1 MRILNLS
8 VGAFGKLKE
17 FSLQPQDGLNIYLQ
31 PNEFGKTTLIYFIYY
46 MFYGYD
52 AKLLKSYLPWSGED
66 LAGSLDFEL
75 QGKTWRITRRR
86 PASRGM
92 ERKQILCLE
101 SGEELVL
108 ANKEQP
114 GDRFLGLDGE
124 TFLRSFCITQGD
136 LLFSRTDGLDVA
148 LKNMAATG
156 DENVSYP
163 LAEEYLNKLHTQ
175 YKHRTRNAGHLV
187 EQRQMLTLGKE
198 REQQLRAAVD
208 QRLAEQEQL
217 KNLEESLAQKEQEI
231 AALEQRRM
239 AAQGSDA
246 LKLLRRLDA
255 LKNLPRAEKPRLE
268 KAALAELEQAFES
281 AERSQ
286 GDLLAAQA
294 ALDRA
299 QAEWDRLKDA
309 KGGILPLILLIVG
322 AGAGILGAALSL
334 WPLYLVLGGLWI
346 VAAVLLITKNASRR
360 AERAGLERNLQADRQ
375 AWQQAKQAADAAAE
389 ALENLRRQSRVF
401 TKEEVRDLL
410 IAWGVYES
418 GNGEETVALQEQ
430 ALLAG
435 RTRAE
440 LETLAADAVEIDE
453 TAEQVRIIL
462 QQQEQQREILR
473 RQKEALDPRD
483 LRQAWE
489 KLEETAAQN
498 AQLEQQIVEG
508 EARLAAIQQSLSWL
522 KDANEEMNTRFAPKL
537 CQAAGEYL
545 ALLTDGKYR
554 GLMMDDGFSIRLET
568 AEGSFPAEQ
577 FSAGTRDAVYF
588 AFRLAAGEMLSRE
601 PLPMVLDDPF
611 TNLDETRRAAAEGL
625 LQKAENARQILY
637 FSCRI

>member
-1 MRILNLS
+1 MKILNLN

-17 FSLQPQDGLNIYLQ
+17 FALQPQETLNIYLK

-46 MFYGYD
+46 MLYGYD

-66 LAGSLDFEL
+66 LAGSMDFEM

-86 PASRGM
+86 PARGM
-92 ERKQILCLE
+92 EKRQILCLE
-101 SGEELVL
+101 SGEELIL

-114 GDRFLGLDGE
+114 GNRFLGLDGE

-163 LAEEYLNKLHTQ
+163 LAEEYLHKLHTQ

-187 EQRQMLTLGKE
+187 EQKEALTLGKE
-198 REQQLRAAVD
+198 REQMLRSAVE
-208 QRLAEQEQL
+208 QRLSEREQL
-217 KNLEESLAQKEQEI
+217 QKLDEALAQKEQEI
-231 AALEQRRM
+231 HLLQKRLTAAER
-239 AAQGSDA
+239 SDA
-246 LKLLRRLDA
+246 LKLLKRLDA

-268 KAALAELEQAFES
+268 KAELSALEQAFEKSERAQGEFLATQS
-281 AERSQ
+281 ALE
-286 GDLLAAQA
+286 
-294 ALDRA
+294 RA
-299 QAEWDRLKDA
+299 QAEWDRFKEA
-309 KGGILPLILLIVG
+309 KGGALPLILLAVG
-322 AGAGILGAALSL
+322 AVAGILAAALTL

-346 VAAVLLITKNASRR
+346 TAVILLMTKNASRR
-360 AERAGLERNLQADRQ
+360 AERSGLERNLQSDRQ
-375 AWQQAKQAADAAAE
+375 AWEQAKQELDAAAE
-389 ALENLRRQSRVF
+389 NLEQLRRRHRIF
-401 TKEEVRDLL
+401 TKEEVRDLQ

-418 GNGEETVALQEQ
+418 GAGEESVAVQEK
-430 ALLAG
+430 AILG
-435 RTRAE
+435 GKSRAE
-440 LETLAADAVEIDE
+440 LEELATDAVESEE
-453 TAEQVRIIL
+453 TAPQVQELLRQKEQ
-462 QQQEQQREILR
+462 ERESLR
-473 RQKEALDPRD
+473 RQKEMLDPRD

-489 KLEETAAQN
+489 RLEECAAQN
-498 AQLEQQIVEG
+498 ALLEQEIADG
-508 EARLAAIQQSLSWL
+508 EERLAAIQQSLLWL
-522 KDANEEMNTRFAPKL
+522 KEANEEMNTRFAPKL
-537 CQAAGEYL
+537 CQAAGNYL

-568 AEGSFPAEQ
+568 AEGSYPAEQ

-588 AFRLAAGEMLSRE
+588 AFRLAASEMLSQE

-611 TNLDETRRAAAEGL
+611 TNLDESRRAAAETL
-625 LQKAENARQILY
+625 LKRAAETRQILY

>member
-1 MRILNLS
+1 MRILNIS

-17 FSLQPQDGLNIYLQ
+17 FSLRPQEGLNTYLQ

-46 MFYGYD
+46 MLYGYD
-52 AKLLKSYLPWSGED
+52 TKLLKSYLPWSGED
-66 LAGSLDFEL
+66 LSGSLDFAMG
-75 QGKTWRITRRR
+75 GKTWRITRRR
-86 PASRGM
+86 PANRGM
-92 ERKQILCLE
+92 EKRQILCLE

-114 GDRFLGLDGE
+114 GNHFLGLDGE

-163 LAEEYLNKLHTQ
+163 LAEDYLNKLHTQ

-187 EQRQMLTLGKE
+187 EQREALTLGKE

-208 QRLAEQEQL
+208 QRLAEREQWEA
-217 KNLEESLAQKEQEI
+217 LEAAIAQKEQKVE
-231 AALEQRRM
+231 ALQQRLK

-246 LKLLRRLDA
+246 LKLRQRLDA
-255 LKNLPRAEKPRLE
+255 LNEIPCAEKPRLE
-268 KAALAELEQAFES
+268 KAALMELEQAFEA
-281 AERSQ
+281 AERTQ
-286 GDLLAAQA
+286 GDALAAQA

-299 QAEWDRLKDA
+299 QTEWDRFKEA
-309 KGGILPLILLIVG
+309 KGGALPLILLVAG
-322 AGAGILGAALSL
+322 AAAGILAAALSV

-346 VAAVLLITKNASRR
+346 VAAVMMITKNASRR
-360 AERAGLERNLQADRQ
+360 AERAGLERNLQADRGAQ
-375 AWQQAKQAADAAAE
+375 EQAKQAADAATT
-389 ALENLRRQSRVF
+389 ALEQLRQQYRIF
-401 TKEEVRDLL
+401 TKQEVRELQ

-418 GNGEETVALQEQ
+418 GAGEESIALQEQ

-435 RTRAE
+435 QSREE
-440 LETLAADAVEIDE
+440 LEALAADAVEIDE
-453 TAEQVRIIL
+453 TAARVQELLRRE
-462 QQQEQQREILR
+462 EQQREDLR

-489 KLEETAAQN
+489 RLEECAAQN
-498 AQLEQQIVEG
+498 ALLEQQISDG
-508 EARLAAIQQSLSWL
+508 EARLAAIQQSLQWL
-522 KDANEEMNTRFAPKL
+522 KEANEEMNTRFAPRL
-537 CQAAGEYL
+537 CEAAGNYL

-588 AFRLAAGEMLSRE
+588 AFRLAASEMLSRE

-611 TNLDETRRAAAEGL
+611 TNLDKTRRAAAEEL
-625 LQKAENARQILY
+625 LKKAATNRQILY
-637 FSCRI
+637 FSCRF

>member
-1 MRILNLS
+1 MKILNLN

-17 FSLQPQDGLNIYLQ
+17 FALQPQETLNIYLK

-46 MFYGYD
+46 MLYGYD

-66 LAGSLDFEL
+66 LAGSMDFEM

-86 PASRGM
+86 PARGM
-92 ERKQILCLE
+92 EKRQILCLE
-101 SGEELVL
+101 SGEELIL

-114 GDRFLGLDGE
+114 GNRFLGLDGE

-163 LAEEYLNKLHTQ
+163 LAEEYLHKLHTQ

-187 EQRQMLTLGKE
+187 EQKEALTLGKE
-198 REQQLRAAVD
+198 REQMLRSAVE
-208 QRLAEQEQL
+208 QRLSEREQL
-217 KNLEESLAQKEQEI
+217 QKLDEALAQKEQEI
-231 AALEQRRM
+231 HLLQKRLTAAER
-239 AAQGSDA
+239 SDA
-246 LKLLRRLDA
+246 LKLLKRLDA

-268 KAALAELEQAFES
+268 KAELSALEQAFEKS
-281 AERSQ
+281 ERTQ
-286 GDLLAAQA
+286 GDFLATQS

-299 QAEWDRLKDA
+299 QAEWDRFKEA
-309 KGGILPLILLIVG
+309 KGGALPLILLVAG
-322 AGAGILGAALSL
+322 AVAGILAAALTL
-334 WPLYLVLGGLWI
+334 WPLYLMLGGLWI
-346 VAAVLLITKNASRR
+346 TAVILLMTKNASRR
-360 AERAGLERNLQADRQ
+360 AERSGLERNLQSDRQ
-375 AWQQAKQAADAAAE
+375 AWEQAKQEADAAAE
-389 ALENLRRQSRVF
+389 YLEQLRRRHRIF
-401 TKEEVRDLL
+401 TKEEVRDLQ

-418 GNGEETVALQEQ
+418 GAGEESVALQEK
-430 ALLAG
+430 AILG
-435 RTRAE
+435 GKSRAE
-440 LETLAADAVEIDE
+440 LEALATDAVESEE
-453 TAEQVRIIL
+453 TAPQVQELLRQKEQ
-462 QQQEQQREILR
+462 ERESLR
-473 RQKEALDPRD
+473 RQKEMLDPRD

-489 KLEETAAQN
+489 RLEECAAQN
-498 AQLEQQIVEG
+498 ALLEQEIADG
-508 EARLAAIQQSLSWL
+508 EERLAAIQQSLLWL
-522 KDANEEMNTRFAPKL
+522 KEANEEMNTRFAPKL
-537 CQAAGEYL
+537 CQAAGNYL

-568 AEGSFPAEQ
+568 AEGSYPAEQ

-588 AFRLAAGEMLSRE
+588 AFRLAASEMLSQE

-611 TNLDETRRAAAEGL
+611 TNLDESRRAAAETL
-625 LQKAENARQILY
+625 LKRAAETRQILY

>member
-1 MRILNLS
+1 MKILNLN

-17 FSLQPQDGLNIYLQ
+17 FALQPQETLNIYLK

-46 MFYGYD
+46 MLYGYD

-66 LAGSLDFEL
+66 LAGSMDFEM

-86 PASRGM
+86 PARGM
-92 ERKQILCLE
+92 EKRQILCLE
-101 SGEELVL
+101 SGEELIL

-114 GDRFLGLDGE
+114 GNRFLGLDGE

-163 LAEEYLNKLHTQ
+163 LAEEYLHKLHTQ

-187 EQRQMLTLGKE
+187 EQKEALTLGKE
-198 REQQLRAAVD
+198 REQMLRSAVE
-208 QRLAEQEQL
+208 QRLFEREQL
-217 KNLEESLAQKEQEI
+217 QKLDEAFAQTEQQI
-231 AALEQRRM
+231 DLLQQRLTAAER
-239 AAQGSDA
+239 SDA
-246 LKLLRRLDA
+246 LKLLKRLDA
-255 LKNLPRAEKPRLE
+255 LKNLPRTEKPRLE
-268 KAALAELEQAFES
+268 KAELSALEQAFEKS
-281 AERSQ
+281 ERTQ
-286 GDLLAAQA
+286 GDFLATQS

-299 QAEWDRLKDA
+299 QAEWDRFKEA
-309 KGGILPLILLIVG
+309 KGGALPLIFLAVG
-322 AGAGILGAALSL
+322 AVAGILAAALTL

-346 VAAVLLITKNASRR
+346 TAVILLMTKNASRR
-360 AERAGLERNLQADRQ
+360 AERSGLERNLQSDRQ
-375 AWQQAKQAADAAAE
+375 AWEQAKQEADAAAE
-389 ALENLRRQSRVF
+389 NLEQLRRRHRIF
-401 TKEEVRDLL
+401 TKEEVRDLQ

-418 GNGEETVALQEQ
+418 GAGEESVAVQEK
-430 ALLAG
+430 AILG
-435 RTRAE
+435 GKSRAE
-440 LETLAADAVEIDE
+440 LEELATDAVESEE
-453 TAEQVRIIL
+453 TAPQVQELLRQKEQ
-462 QQQEQQREILR
+462 ERESLR
-473 RQKEALDPRD
+473 RQKEMLDPRD

-489 KLEETAAQN
+489 RLEECAAQN
-498 AQLEQQIVEG
+498 ALLEQEIADG
-508 EARLAAIQQSLSWL
+508 EERLAAIQQSLLWL
-522 KDANEEMNTRFAPKL
+522 KEANEEMNTRFAPKL
-537 CQAAGEYL
+537 CQAAGNYL

-568 AEGSFPAEQ
+568 AEGSYPAEQ

-588 AFRLAAGEMLSRE
+588 AFRLAASEMLSQE

-611 TNLDETRRAAAEGL
+611 TNLDESRRAAAETL
-625 LQKAENARQILY
+625 LKRAAETRQILY

>member
-1 MRILNLS
+1 MKILNLN

-17 FSLQPQDGLNIYLQ
+17 FALQPQETLNIYLK

-46 MFYGYD
+46 MLYGYD

-66 LAGSLDFEL
+66 LAGSMDFEM

-86 PASRGM
+86 PARGM
-92 ERKQILCLE
+92 EKRQILCLE
-101 SGEELVL
+101 SGEELIL

-114 GDRFLGLDGE
+114 GNRFLGLDGE

-163 LAEEYLNKLHTQ
+163 LAEEYLHKLHTQ

-187 EQRQMLTLGKE
+187 VQKEALTLGKE
-198 REQQLRAAVD
+198 REQMLRSAVE
-208 QRLAEQEQL
+208 QRLSEREQL
-217 KNLEESLAQKEQEI
+217 QKLDEALAQTEQQI
-231 AALEQRRM
+231 DLLQQRLTAAER
-239 AAQGSDA
+239 SDA
-246 LKLLRRLDA
+246 LKLLKRLDA

-268 KAALAELEQAFES
+268 KAELSALEQAFEKS
-281 AERSQ
+281 ERTQ
-286 GDLLAAQA
+286 GDFLATQS

-299 QAEWDRLKDA
+299 QAEWDRFKEA
-309 KGGILPLILLIVG
+309 KGGVLPLIFLAVG
-322 AGAGILGAALSL
+322 AVAGILAAALTL

-346 VAAVLLITKNASRR
+346 TAVILLMTKNASRR
-360 AERAGLERNLQADRQ
+360 AERSGLERNLQSDRQ
-375 AWQQAKQAADAAAE
+375 AWEQAKQEADAAAE
-389 ALENLRRQSRVF
+389 NLEQLRRRHRIF
-401 TKEEVRDLL
+401 TKEEVRDLQ

-418 GNGEETVALQEQ
+418 GAGEESVAVQEK
-430 ALLAG
+430 AILG
-435 RTRAE
+435 GKSRAE
-440 LETLAADAVEIDE
+440 LEELATDAEEIEE
-453 TAEQVRIIL
+453 TAPQVQELLRQKEQ
-462 QQQEQQREILR
+462 ERESLR
-473 RQKEALDPRD
+473 RQKEMLDPRD

-489 KLEETAAQN
+489 RLEECAAQN
-498 AQLEQQIVEG
+498 ALLEQEIADG
-508 EARLAAIQQSLSWL
+508 EERLAAIQQSLAWL
-522 KDANEEMNTRFAPKL
+522 KEANEEMNTRFAPKL
-537 CQAAGEYL
+537 CEAAGNHL

-568 AEGSFPAEQ
+568 AEGSYPAEQ

-588 AFRLAAGEMLSRE
+588 AFRLAASEMLSQE

-625 LQKAENARQILY
+625 LKRAAETRQILY

>member
-1 MRILNLS
+1 MRILNIS

-17 FSLQPQDGLNIYLQ
+17 FSLRPQEGLNTYLQ

-46 MFYGYD
+46 MLYGYD
-52 AKLLKSYLPWSGED
+52 TKLLKSYLPWSGED
-66 LAGSLDFEL
+66 LSGSLDFAMG
-75 QGKTWRITRRR
+75 GKTWRITRRR
-86 PASRGM
+86 PANRGM
-92 ERKQILCLE
+92 EKRQILCLE

-114 GDRFLGLDGE
+114 GNHFLGLDGE

-163 LAEEYLNKLHTQ
+163 LAEDYLNKLHTQ

-187 EQRQMLTLGKE
+187 EQREALTLGKE

-208 QRLAEQEQL
+208 QRLAEREQWEA
-217 KNLEESLAQKEQEI
+217 LEAAIAQKEQKVE
-231 AALEQRRM
+231 ALQQRLK

-246 LKLLRRLDA
+246 LKLLQRLDA
-255 LKNLPRAEKPRLE
+255 LKEIPCAEKPRLE
-268 KAALAELEQAFES
+268 KAALMELEQAFEA
-281 AERSQ
+281 AERTQ
-286 GDLLAAQA
+286 GDALAAQA

-299 QAEWDRLKDA
+299 QTEWDRFKEA
-309 KGGILPLILLIVG
+309 KGGALPLILLVAG
-322 AGAGILGAALSL
+322 AAAGILAAALSV

-346 VAAVLLITKNASRR
+346 VAAVMMITKNASRR
-360 AERAGLERNLQADRQ
+360 AERAGLERNLQADRGAQ
-375 AWQQAKQAADAAAE
+375 EQAKQAADAATT
-389 ALENLRRQSRVF
+389 ALEQLRQQYRIF
-401 TKEEVRDLL
+401 TKQEVRELQ

-418 GNGEETVALQEQ
+418 GAGEESIALQEQ

-435 RTRAE
+435 QSREE
-440 LETLAADAVEIDE
+440 LEALAADAVEIDE
-453 TAEQVRIIL
+453 TAARVQELLRRE
-462 QQQEQQREILR
+462 EQQREDLR

-489 KLEETAAQN
+489 RLEECAAQN
-498 AQLEQQIVEG
+498 ALLEQQISDG
-508 EARLAAIQQSLSWL
+508 EARLAAIQQSLQWL
-522 KDANEEMNTRFAPKL
+522 KEANEEMNTRFAPRL
-537 CQAAGEYL
+537 CEAAGNYL

-588 AFRLAAGEMLSRE
+588 AFRLAASEMLSRE

-611 TNLDETRRAAAEGL
+611 TNLDETRRAAAEEL
-625 LQKAENARQILY
+625 LKKAATNRQILY
-637 FSCRI
+637 FSCRF

>member
-1 MRILNLS
+1 MKILNLN

-17 FSLQPQDGLNIYLQ
+17 FALQPQETLNIYLK

-46 MFYGYD
+46 MLYGYD

-66 LAGSLDFEL
+66 LAGSMDFEM

-86 PASRGM
+86 PARGM
-92 ERKQILCLE
+92 EKRQILCLE
-101 SGEELVL
+101 SGEELIL

-114 GDRFLGLDGE
+114 GNRFLGLDGE

-163 LAEEYLNKLHTQ
+163 LAEEYLHKLHTQ

-187 EQRQMLTLGKE
+187 EQKEALTLGKE
-198 REQQLRAAVD
+198 REQMLRSAVE
-208 QRLAEQEQL
+208 QRLSEREQL
-217 KNLEESLAQKEQEI
+217 QKLDEALAQTEQQI
-231 AALEQRRM
+231 DLLQQRLTAAER
-239 AAQGSDA
+239 SDA
-246 LKLLRRLDA
+246 LKLLKRLDA

-268 KAALAELEQAFES
+268 KAELSALEQAFEKS
-281 AERSQ
+281 ERTQ
-286 GDLLAAQA
+286 GDFLATQS

-299 QAEWDRLKDA
+299 QAEWDRFKEA
-309 KGGILPLILLIVG
+309 KGGALPLILLVAG
-322 AGAGILGAALSL
+322 AVAGILAAALTL

-346 VAAVLLITKNASRR
+346 AAVILLMTKNASRR
-360 AERAGLERNLQADRQ
+360 AERSGLERNLQSDRQ
-375 AWQQAKQAADAAAE
+375 AWEQAKQEADAAAE
-389 ALENLRRQSRVF
+389 NLEQLRRRHRIF
-401 TKEEVRDLL
+401 TKEEVRDLQ

-418 GNGEETVALQEQ
+418 GAGEESVAVQEK
-430 ALLAG
+430 AILG
-435 RTRAE
+435 GKSRAE
-440 LETLAADAVEIDE
+440 LEELATDAVESEE
-453 TAEQVRIIL
+453 TAPQVQELLRQKEQ
-462 QQQEQQREILR
+462 ERESLR
-473 RQKEALDPRD
+473 RQKEMLDPRD

-489 KLEETAAQN
+489 RLEECAAQN
-498 AQLEQQIVEG
+498 ALLEQEIADG
-508 EARLAAIQQSLSWL
+508 EERLAAIQQSLLWL
-522 KDANEEMNTRFAPKL
+522 KEANEEMNTRFAPKL
-537 CQAAGEYL
+537 CQAAGNYL

-568 AEGSFPAEQ
+568 AEGSYPAEQ

-588 AFRLAAGEMLSRE
+588 AFRLAASEMLSQE

-611 TNLDETRRAAAEGL
+611 TNLDESRRAAAETL
-625 LQKAENARQILY
+625 LKRAAETRQILY